1 MVDSYVAKA
10 GELVQGIVDELAEV
24 AEGFVVA
31 HFLVAGEVECV
42 EEGVEVDFW
51 WVGEGAE
58 GEGVDA
64 EGFFAGLVGD
74 GEEGWRGCGAG
85 E

>member
-1 MVDSYVAKA
+1 M
-10 GELVQGIVDELAEV
+10 DELPEI

-31 HFLVAGEVECV
+31 HFLVAGEVKCV
-42 EEGVEVDFW
+42 EEGIEVSFW
-51 WVGEGAE
+51 WLRGGAE

-74 GEEGWRGCGAG
+74 GEEGWRWCCAG